1 MQTRE
6 APDPCEPR
14 RHKLEASTP
23 KKVPC
28 SFEAS
33 FIRVILA
40 GWRGYGSVRV
50 LTELAA
56 VLEARGAATAPM
68 VRVVA
73 TIEARLA
80 SQAGQDGG
88 QDQSP

>member
-1 MQTRE
+1 MAVTI
-6 APDPCEPR
+6 D
-14 RHKLEASTP
+14 
-23 KKVPC
+23 
-28 SFEAS
+28 
-33 FIRVILA
+33 
-40 GWRGYGSVRV
+40 GYGPVRV